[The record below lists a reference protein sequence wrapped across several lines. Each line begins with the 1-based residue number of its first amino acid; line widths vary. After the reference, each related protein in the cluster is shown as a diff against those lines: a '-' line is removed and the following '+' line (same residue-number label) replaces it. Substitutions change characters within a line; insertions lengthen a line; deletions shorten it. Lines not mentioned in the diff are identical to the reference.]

1 MNLNSILAKSLIIEG
16 RKMIHAGQE
25 KIFIKIIKVKI
36 SNGQGYWWVW
46 GGLFMPYLQAD
57 HSLLHVIIFNHSTE
71 V

>member
-1 MNLNSILAKSLIIEG
+1 MNLNSILAKSLIMEG

-46 GGLFMPYLQAD
+46 GGLCMPYLQAD

>member
-36 SNGQGYWWVW
+36 SNGQGYCWVREDYVC
-46 GGLFMPYLQAD
+46 LICKL
-57 HSLLHVIIFNHSTE
+57 IIHYYM
-71 V
+71 